1 MLQTTLVSRLKLKLD
16 ALIKEEKRIESEELK
31 KELTKERDEYYNL
44 NINNVIQ
51 SDKSKRL
58 HSDDSEDGHRSR
70 KRERR
75 DYSDS
80 SRSGSSSSSG
90 STDGSSE
97 PIYQLRQRRQ
107 ANSYKFNE
115 YDDLINSA
123 IRVSSIS

>member
-1 MLQTTLVSRLKLKLD
+1 M
-16 ALIKEEKRIESEELK
+16 IKEEKRIESEELK

-75 DYSDS
+75 NYSDS
-80 SRSGSSSSSG
+80 SRSGSSSSGG

-123 IRVSSIS
+123 IRVSSPKVE